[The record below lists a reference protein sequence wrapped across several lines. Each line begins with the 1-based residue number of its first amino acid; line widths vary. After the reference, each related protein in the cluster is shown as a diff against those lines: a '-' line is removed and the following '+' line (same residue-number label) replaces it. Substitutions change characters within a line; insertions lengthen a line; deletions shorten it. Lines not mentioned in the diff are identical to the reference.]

1 MRKIAVI
8 GGGAAGIMAAIQAKE
23 YGADVIIYE
32 HMRPGKKILSTGNGR
47 CNLGNLYLNR
57 DCYFSHHMD
66 RVEECLNRF
75 GIKETII
82 FFERIG
88 LCMKDRNGYLYPL
101 SDQASVVLEVLIN
114 KLRGLDI
121 PVITDEK
128 VNKILPGKKITLQ
141 TDKGKRIYDGVILA
155 CGSKAAPKTGSDGSG
170 FEFAKSLGHKLI
182 PVLPAL
188 VQLQCKD
195 SFCKELAGIRCD
207 CKIHIFHEKKELC
220 VEEGELQ
227 LTDYGISGIPVFQ
240 LSGLVNRY
248 MYHHKEAQLTAKINF
263 MPHITEKEYEKII
276 PYRMNEL
283 QDCTVEEFFTGMLNQ
298 KLMKVLIKQAGLR
311 PDMQMKKT
319 SKKQIDTVFSY
330 CREFEMHIVGSKGFE
345 NAQVC
350 TGGVDLREVTSDLES
365 VYVPNVYF
373 AGELLDVDGRC
384 GGYNLQWA
392 WTSGT
397 IAGRAAAKQTK

>member
-66 RVEECLNRF
+66 RVEECLTRF
-75 GIKETII
+75 GTKETMD
-82 FFERIG
+82 FFEKIG

-101 SDQASVVLEVLIN
+101 SDQASVVLDVLIN
-114 KLRGLDI
+114 KLRRLDI

-248 MYHHKEAQLTAKINF
+248 MYHNKDAQLTAKINF
-263 MPHITEKEYEKII
+263 MPHISEKEYEKII

-311 PDMQMKKT
+311 SDLPMKKT

-350 TGGVDLREVTSDLES
+350 TGGVDLGEVTSDLES